1 MEKDLLELITNQ
13 RSSGYIVTLLQ
24 IRIKAAQMCPD
35 ATFKASN
42 GWTHRFMVRN
52 GLSRRQKTK
61 ISQKLPRDLEDKIES
76 FHTFIA
82 ILGVRLI
89 DEGKVLY
96 QLSMQYW
103 GCDLYT
109 SATYTRVSTV
119 LKTLLSHITAYK
131 RFLLHLGSCT

>member
-1 MEKDLLELITNQ
+1 MKKDLLEWITNQ

-52 GLSRRQKTK
+52 GLSLRLKTM

-76 FHTFIA
+76 FHSFIA
-82 ILGVRLI
+82 IFGVRLI

-103 GCDLYT
+103 GCDLYM
-109 SATYTRVSTV
+109 SATYTRVSTCLFMSFIYTRTSIDMT
-119 LKTLLSHITAYK
+119 LK
-131 RFLLHLGSCT
+131 